1 MAHDTVRG
9 VVIIARAG
17 DRVGYEQNPMNYDS
31 SPTECTPL
39 GEVRFY
45 FASITLCDFY
55 IFYPHVHSCYPFSSV
70 GSVFRPWKD
79 SQRHLLRPFLA

>member
-39 GEVRFY
+39 GEVRLY
-45 FASITLCDFY
+45 LHYAPS
-55 IFYPHVHSCYPFSSV
+55 
-70 GSVFRPWKD
+70 
-79 SQRHLLRPFLA
+79 RHPFLLAVR

>member
-45 FASITLCDFY
+45 LH
-55 IFYPHVHSCYPFSSV
+55 HV
-70 GSVFRPWKD
+70 
-79 SQRHLLRPFLA
+79 LL

>member
-45 FASITLCDFY
+45 FASLL
-55 IFYPHVHSCYPFSSV
+55 SV
-70 GSVFRPWKD
+70 TSTSFTRMFILVILF
-79 SQRHLLRPFLA
+79 HL

>member
-45 FASITLCDFY
+45 FASLL
-55 IFYPHVHSCYPFSSV
+55 PSV
-70 GSVFRPWKD
+70 TSTSFTRMFILVILF
-79 SQRHLLRPFLA
+79 HL